1 MKTQTFTSSKI
12 TIILPLLPITGL
24 FLYVLN
30 QQCNL
35 SPHLSSLILSHGP
48 SLVAVSNTALIYNLI
63 AHKFN
68 ILAVVYLIV
77 SVWWMARLGAVDGER
92 YGSWEGATV
101 GYLVVA
107 VVAMVWGWVRAVEM
121 DSEESEDEEGV
132 EEIELVYGMRRLP

>member
-1 MKTQTFTSSKI
+1 LKTQTSTSSKI
-12 TIILPLLPITGL
+12 TNLLQLFPITGL
-24 FLYVLN
+24 FLYLH

-35 SPHLSSLILSHGP
+35 TSHLSSLILSHGP
-48 SLVAVSNTALIYNLI
+48 SLVVVSNTALIYNLI

-77 SVWWMARLGAVDGER
+77 SVWWMARLGVLDVER
-92 YGSWEGATV
+92 YGSWEVATV
-101 GYLVVA
+101 GYLAVT
-107 VVAMVWGWVRAVEM
+107 VVAMVWGLVRAVEM